1 MSNRLRILS
10 QYESKIIYPQLA
22 AVIKTSKIKLLT
34 LQNCGLSCKEVIEFL
49 EALGKCTVEVVDV
62 RMNEYIQKN
71 PQLIQQNV
79 DRFNYLTISL

>member
-1 MSNRLRILS
+1 
-10 QYESKIIYPQLA
+10 
-22 AVIKTSKIKLLT
+22 
-34 LQNCGLSCKEVIEFL
+34 
-49 EALGKCTVEVVDV
+49 LGKCTVEVVDV